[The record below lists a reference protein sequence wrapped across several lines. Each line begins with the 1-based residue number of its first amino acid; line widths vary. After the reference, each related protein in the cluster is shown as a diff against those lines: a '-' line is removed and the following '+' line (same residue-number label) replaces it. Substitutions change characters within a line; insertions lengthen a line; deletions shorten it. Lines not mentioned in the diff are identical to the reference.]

1 MRKGYNVPIW
11 STFIIILIALD
22 QLTKF
27 LIVKS
32 LEVGESIKVI
42 SNFLYITSHRNQGA
56 AWGILQGKMWLFYIV
71 TIVVLVIL
79 FMFFKNEG
87 YGRPDVQLGLS
98 LLIAGSIGNF
108 IDRLF
113 RGEVVDFVDTYI
125 FSYNFPIFNVADSA
139 LTIGVIVLIIVILFE
154 GKEEKA

>member
-56 AWGILQGKMWLFYIV
+56 AWGILQG
-71 TIVVLVIL
+71 
-79 FMFFKNEG
+79 
-87 YGRPDVQLGLS
+87 
-98 LLIAGSIGNF
+98 
-108 IDRLF
+108 
-113 RGEVVDFVDTYI
+113 
-125 FSYNFPIFNVADSA
+125 
-139 LTIGVIVLIIVILFE
+139 
-154 GKEEKA
+154 

>member
-42 SNFLYITSHRNQGA
+42 SNFYILHLIET
-56 AWGILQGKMWLFYIV
+56 K
-71 TIVVLVIL
+71 VLLGDFTRENVVIL
-79 FMFFKNEG
+79 YRNNCRAR
-87 YGRPDVQLGLS
+87 Y
-98 LLIAGSIGNF
+98 F
-108 IDRLF
+108 I
-113 RGEVVDFVDTYI
+113 Y
-125 FSYNFPIFNVADSA
+125 
-139 LTIGVIVLIIVILFE
+139 VL
-154 GKEEKA
+154 